1 MTEGWQT
8 LHQMNEWGD
17 FEKMHLALILVVH
30 AVRSVTLLQ
39 LLSNVAG
46 GVELQR
52 KRDGS
57 LLTCK
62 GNTGNVVSYLERT
75 RETTPRSY
83 SR

>member
-1 MTEGWQT
+1 MTEDWQT
-8 LHQMNEWGD
+8 LHQMNEWD
-17 FEKMHLALILVVH
+17 ECHKTHLALILVVH
-30 AVRSVTLLQ
+30 AVRSVALLQ

-62 GNTGNVVSYLERT
+62 GDTSNVVSNLERT